1 MLNELINKHESMTPE
16 ELKESWDKSAHLDDD
31 SSPKAEEFIAN
42 LQKPW
47 IKLAE
52 DLENK
57 LFKFKTELNNLD
69 DYLREAAQNGNPYLH
84 VLLPNLKRRYEVV
97 DEIKSLDE
105 SIKWCYRRANQER
118 DEEHRKRESTL
129 TREMFDKAISKG
141 ALPFKGFIKDN
152 TRYFLASSL
161 KQAKAK
167 FAKHEDSIEP
177 ASIEE
182 FLANY
187 IFRV

>member
-1 MLNELINKHESMTPE
+1 MFDEIKAKLESMTPE
-16 ELKESWDKSAHLDDD
+16 ELKES
-31 SSPKAEEFIAN
+31 N

-52 DLENK
+52 ALENK
-57 LFKFKTELNNLD
+57 LFKFETELNSLD
-69 DYLREAAQNGNPYLH
+69 DYLRALIALGEPYLH
-84 VLLPNLKRRYEVV
+84 HIQLNLKRRYEVV

-105 SIKWCYRRANQER
+105 QIKWCYRRVNQER

-129 TREMFDKAISKG
+129 TREKFDKAISKG
-141 ALPFKGFIKDN
+141 DLPFKGFIKDS

-161 KQAKAK
+161 EQAKAK
-167 FAKHEDSIEP
+167 FAKHEDSIESV
-177 ASIEE
+177 SIEE